1 MIYLIYQ
8 KGGKKMEDNKSYSI
22 RVDKYKIFENKKLD
36 TMIVEL
42 DITKTNLSFGELLK
56 LISSLEQVELS
67 ENNLEV
73 KDIYFK

>member
-8 KGGKKMEDNKSYSI
+8 KGGKKMKDNKSYSI

-42 DITKTNLSFGELLK
+42 DITKTNLSFRELLK

-67 ENNLEV
+67 DNDLEV